1 VHSKREGREAII
13 SAFKKGELSYLVTTS
28 VLERG
33 VTIKNLQVIVYDSD
47 EEKIYDS
54 SALIQIAGR
63 AGRKMDAPTGE
74 VIFLASKISPAMA
87 AAKKEIEFCNT
98 FL

>member
-1 VHSKREGREAII
+1 VNSQRVNREGII
-13 SAFKKGELSYLVTTS
+13 AAFKKRGTGYLITTS

-33 VTIKNLQVIVYDSD
+33 VTVKNLQVIVFAAD

-63 AGRKMDAPTGE
+63 SGRKMDAPDGE
-74 VIFLASKISPAMA
+74 VTYLAEKNSRSMQDSIR
-87 AAKKEIEFCNT
+87 EIQFCNT